1 MGGDTVLL
9 RVTVVALEPSES
21 CLFKVYFGE
30 TFNPPTLLG
39 KGYMPALA
47 IKTILLGQLP
57 YEFLAWR
64 ALQSKGNTKDRTL
77 KNYKRIAEYWLDHLG
92 NIPIG
97 EIKRADVSEIL
108 QDIAKRSSGPTANRY
123 FAVLRGALNW
133 AIRERGY
140 LRDNPVKGIKQY
152 KENPGR
158 IRWLEYDEAERL
170 LNACK
175 DNPRLFMFVSIGLYT
190 GMRASEITNL
200 KWQDIDFDKKT
211 IFIPKSKNG
220 ETRTIPLEDE
230 LKKLLE
236 KWPRRGEL
244 VVGDYSYHKV
254 FDRAVERAGIEAKP
268 ERLTFHGLRHTY
280 ATWKLRDGTDM
291 RTLAHLL
298 GHKTLAMVMRYAH
311 PDLERAMGMPRLEH
325 KAGGMITL
333 RSPNENA
340 EEEKANADKALQR

>member
-1 MGGDTVLL
+1 LGGDTVLL

-57 YEFLAWR
+57 YEFLARR

-108 QDIAKRSSGPTANRY
+108 QD
-123 FAVLRGALNW
+123 
-133 AIRERGY
+133 
-140 LRDNPVKGIKQY
+140 
-152 KENPGR
+152 
-158 IRWLEYDEAERL
+158 
-170 LNACK
+170 
-175 DNPRLFMFVSIGLYT
+175 
-190 GMRASEITNL
+190 
-200 KWQDIDFDKKT
+200 KKT
-211 IFIPKSKNG
+211 M
-220 ETRTIPLEDE
+220 
-230 LKKLLE
+230 
-236 KWPRRGEL
+236 PRRGEL

-254 FDRAVERAGIEAKP
+254 FDRAVERASIEAKP
-268 ERLTFHGLRHTY
+268 ERLTFHGLTHTY

-291 RTLAHLL
+291 RTLAYLL

-311 PDLERAMGMPRLEH
+311 PDLERARGMPRLEH

-340 EEEKANADKALQR
+340 EEEKSNADKALQR